1 MEVDAVVDG
10 SAEAAP
16 DTSRKR
22 PAVDETDE
30 TDGDATVQGSQ
41 DARAPPSAADAPANR
56 GKKKRS
62 RKKRRIDGQQ
72 DVGTPPGG
80 RTPGVKSPGSGRG
93 KKGKHEKKHRPATV
107 EIEKRDGDLKV
118 KMLQDAIL
126 KALLSTFPQSSRIK
140 IWGRINRVVVIQVD
154 GLTAPLLIKHSAHW
168 RGLTGRF
175 AAAHPFQIPGNTG
188 YVYDVGQNL
197 FMRPLTET
205 ARKKLIREATKQHF
219 TKMVLT
225 EEQLVEN
232 GYPLASQAEEAGW
245 VTLTE
250 PRGERMFAVDCE
262 MVLTEHGQEL
272 ARCSVVDD
280 TYTTLYDKMVLPE
293 SPIVDYVTKYSGITP
308 ELLEGVTT
316 RLSDVQRELQ
326 ELLGSDAVLVGHSLE
341 NDLRVLKL
349 VHPWVIDTAVAFGG
363 ARTGSMKH
371 GLKHLAQRCLG
382 KDIQASTAGGGHN
395 SVEDARTAMELVHKL
410 LKDPAGCRV
419 FQEASDP
426 LCALLFEARLKSL
439 LLDSPRPYIRS
450 QLPGNNGLVTAPQCP
465 TDADVV
471 SHFTSHAHEHDFVWA
486 RLTELGESADPAAVD
501 ETAVAATGSRVT
513 AMLSMLAPRGT
524 DSGGPLS
531 NTLVFV
537 IGAPSLTKWRALYLE
552 KKQSGQKLPE
562 DKLKA
567 LQESVVA
574 SRQGLLFTGVNPVAV
589 ASAFGPR

>member
-188 YVYDVGQNL
+188 YVYDVGQV
-197 FMRPLTET
+197 RPHSC
-205 ARKKLIREATKQHF
+205 HF
-219 TKMVLT
+219 GLRGCSVLT
-225 EEQLVEN
+225 LLLPPR
-232 GYPLASQAEEAGW
+232 GYPTTTPVSGPNPLLPHVDIATAGPPPPLLSTSPSTRTVTESLHASADRDGPKETDSRGNQAALHQNG
-245 VTLTE
+245 
-250 PRGERMFAVDCE
+250 AD
-262 MVLTEHGQEL
+262 
-272 ARCSVVDD
+272 
-280 TYTTLYDKMVLPE
+280 
-293 SPIVDYVTKYSGITP
+293 
-308 ELLEGVTT
+308 
-316 RLSDVQRELQ
+316 
-326 ELLGSDAVLVGHSLE
+326 
-341 NDLRVLKL
+341 
-349 VHPWVIDTAVAFGG
+349 GG
-363 ARTGSMKH
+363 
-371 GLKHLAQRCLG
+371 
-382 KDIQASTAGGGHN
+382 TAGG
-395 SVEDARTAMELVHKL
+395 EWIPAR
-410 LKDPAGCRV
+410 
-419 FQEASDP
+419 
-426 LCALLFEARLKSL
+426 KS
-439 LLDSPRPYIRS
+439 
-450 QLPGNNGLVTAPQCP
+450 G
-465 TDADVV
+465 
-471 SHFTSHAHEHDFVWA
+471 
-486 RLTELGESADPAAVD
+486 
-501 ETAVAATGSRVT
+501 
-513 AMLSMLAPRGT
+513 
-524 DSGGPLS
+524 
-531 NTLVFV
+531 
-537 IGAPSLTKWRALYLE
+537 
-552 KKQSGQKLPE
+552 
-562 DKLKA
+562 
-567 LQESVVA
+567 
-574 SRQGLLFTGVNPVAV
+574 
-589 ASAFGPR
+589 